1 MDPSKIRITLIV
13 ECTSVTPGVLGR
25 KVVSMAPCPSDPPDT
40 LVPLKRKLRLG
51 PPCRLEVGL
60 LGGLEEGAR
69 RLDEGA
75 RRLEEGARRLE
86 EGARRHCSW
95 RPGPSCLRKESPLG
109 RDTPRPGPPGI
120 HL

>member
-1 MDPSKIRITLIV
+1 M
-13 ECTSVTPGVLGR
+13 TPGVLGR

-51 PPCRLEVGL
+51 PPWRLEVGL

-86 EGARRHCSW
+86 EGARRLEEGARRHWSW